1 MKSEPAIEFIQAG
14 WSAHPR
20 VKTLCTTRNGGFS
33 KHPYNSFNLATHVG
47 DDEKSVLRNRELL
60 GNSLKLPAEPCWL
73 EQTHSTRV
81 VNLEH
86 ETSRLADAAITRTA
100 NTIAVVMSA
109 DCLPILLCNREGTEI
124 AAIHAGWSGLADGVI
139 EATVKS
145 MESSPSQLLAW
156 IGPGISQQCFE
167 ISVEVRDIFIGKN
180 SDAEGRFIANRPEH
194 WLCDLG
200 GLAIDTL
207 TRLEVTEISR
217 AEYCSF
223 SDESLFFSY
232 RRNATTGR
240 MASLIWID
248 NSA

>member
-1 MKSEPAIEFIQAG
+1 MKPEPSIEFIQAG
-14 WSAHPR
+14 WNAPPQ
-20 VKTLCTTRNGGFS
+20 VKALCTTRNGGFS
-33 KHPYNSFNLATHVG
+33 KHPYDSFNLAMHVG

-60 GNSLKLPAEPCWL
+60 CNSLKLPAEPCWL

-81 VNLEH
+81 VNLDYEA
-86 ETSRLADAAITRTA
+86 SRQADAAITRKA

-145 MESSPSQLLAW
+145 MESSPGQLLAW

-167 ISVEVRDIFIGKN
+167 IGVEVREIFIGKS
-180 SDAEGRFIANRPEH
+180 SDAEGRFIANRPGH

-200 GLAIDTL
+200 SLALDIL

-223 SDESLFFSY
+223 NDETLFYSY
-232 RRNATTGR
+232 RRNPTTGR
-240 MASLIWID
+240 MASLIWI
-248 NSA
+248 NSGA